1 MRVIKNKSI
10 IDDEWS
16 LKREIGNTDPI
27 PSGNVILPFPFWQAN
42 RDELINSKKCH
53 AIWIDGS
60 IEIETIAS
68 DLQYFALIALD
79 FPTFKDGRSYSHARL
94 LRERYDFKGELR
106 AIGDVLQDQL
116 FFMERCGINSFRIR
130 DGKDIEKALKSFDVF
145 SVNYQGAADDSVT
158 ISQQRKFK

>member
-1 MRVIKNKSI
+1 MY
-10 IDDEWS
+10 
-16 LKREIGNTDPI
+16 
-27 PSGNVILPFPFWQAN
+27 F
-42 RDELINSKKCH
+42 NSKLISKLK
-53 AIWIDGS
+53 IDGS

-130 DGKDIEKALKSFDVF
+130 DGKDIEKALESFNVF

>member
-16 LKREIGNTDPI
+16 LKREIKNTDPI
-27 PSGNVILPFPFWQAN
+27 PSGNVILPFLFWQTN
-42 RDELINSKKCH
+42 RDELINSKKSH

-94 LRERYDFKGELR
+94 LRERYEFKGELR

>member
-16 LKREIGNTDPI
+16 LKREIENTDPI
-27 PSGNVILPFPFWQAN
+27 PSGNVILPFHFWQTN
-42 RDELINSKKCH
+42 RDELINSKKNH

-94 LRERYDFKGELR
+94 LRERYEFKGELR

-130 DGKDIEKALKSFDVF
+130 DGKDIEKALESFNVF